1 MNKKT
6 TSSKTIANRKKMAE
20 EKNPNS
26 KLKQQIKE
34 LKKEILKNKIQ
45 AVADYIK
52 GLI

>member
-6 TSSKTIANRKKMAE
+6 TSKTLANRKKMAE
-20 EKNPNS
+20 EKNQNA

-34 LKKEILKNKIQ
+34 LKKEILKNKVQ
-45 AVADYIK
+45 AVADWIK

>member
-6 TSSKTIANRKKMAE
+6 NSSKTLANRKKMAE
-20 EKNPNS
+20 EKNPNA

-34 LKKEILKNKIQ
+34 LKKEILKNKVQ
-45 AVADYIK
+45 AVADWIK

>member
-6 TSSKTIANRKKMAE
+6 TSKTLANRKRIVE
-20 EKNPNS
+20 EKNPNA

-34 LKKEILKNKIQ
+34 LKKDILKNKIQ
-45 AVADYIK
+45 AVADWIK

>member
-6 TSSKTIANRKKMAE
+6 TSKTLANRKKMAE
-20 EKNPNS
+20 EKNPNT

-34 LKKEILKNKIQ
+34 LKKEILKNKVQ
-45 AVADYIK
+45 AVADWIK

>member
-6 TSSKTIANRKKMAE
+6 ATSKTLANRKKMAE
-20 EKNPNS
+20 EKKPNA

-34 LKKEILKNKIQ
+34 LKKEILKNKVQ
-45 AVADYIK
+45 AVADWIK